1 MPKYIMPVGKSN
13 FEKIRKDGNYYIDK
27 TDLIEQIVTG
37 GAEVTLFTRPRRF
50 GKTLNMSMLEH
61 FFDVRRDS
69 RDIFQ
74 GLRIIENQSLC
85 NEYMNQYP
93 TIFITFKEIDGL
105 SFDLATDRLKNI
117 IKELYIQ
124 HSYLSDTIS
133 QYDIVQFK
141 RLCSGESTYRDI
153 SYALQFLTRLMYN
166 YYHKPVIVLIDE
178 YDVPMAK
185 GSINHYYREIIDIIR
200 SMLSAVLKDN
210 TYLKFAVMTGCLRV
224 AKESIFTGL
233 NNLYVDTISEN
244 KYNGYFGFTETEVD
258 KLLSDTEL
266 TAYKPIIKDWYDGYY
281 FGGKNIYCSWDVLNY
296 VSDLQDTPQLAPK
309 NYWANTSSND
319 IIRQYLESGLNLNT
333 QIETLLRGE
342 CIYTE
347 LNDNITYNEL
357 TSTEEN
363 FWSVLYAAGYL
374 TSVPDTNRQNIT
386 ETYHSDAP
394 VEPETV
400 CLKLANR
407 EVKDLFATTIAKW
420 FKEIVVKDERK
431 ELFEALW
438 NGDTNT
444 LSAVISSYLRRT
456 ISYYD
461 YNENFYHAFLAGLL
475 SGVKGQSVE
484 SNKEYGEG
492 RADIIVRNNFLS
504 KAVVLELKVVGNIA
518 DVPIKCDEA
527 LKQISDSKYAQPLIE
542 EDGLE
547 IIGYGVV
554 FYKKR
559 CFVKTDFS

>member
-141 RLCSGESTYRDI
+141 RLCSGESTFRDI
-153 SYALQFLTRLMYN
+153 SYSLQFLTRLMYN

-244 KYNGYFGFTETEVD
+244 KYNGYFG
-258 KLLSDTEL
+258 L
-266 TAYKPIIKDWYDGYY
+266 
-281 FGGKNIYCSWDVLNY
+281 
-296 VSDLQDTPQLAPK
+296 PK
-309 NYWANTSSND
+309 Q
-319 IIRQYLESGLNLNT
+319 R
-333 QIETLLRGE
+333 
-342 CIYTE
+342 
-347 LNDNITYNEL
+347 
-357 TSTEEN
+357 
-363 FWSVLYAAGYL
+363 
-374 TSVPDTNRQNIT
+374 
-386 ETYHSDAP
+386 
-394 VEPETV
+394 
-400 CLKLANR
+400 
-407 EVKDLFATTIAKW
+407 
-420 FKEIVVKDERK
+420 
-431 ELFEALW
+431 
-438 NGDTNT
+438 
-444 LSAVISSYLRRT
+444 
-456 ISYYD
+456 
-461 YNENFYHAFLAGLL
+461 
-475 SGVKGQSVE
+475 
-484 SNKEYGEG
+484 
-492 RADIIVRNNFLS
+492 
-504 KAVVLELKVVGNIA
+504 
-518 DVPIKCDEA
+518 
-527 LKQISDSKYAQPLIE
+527 
-542 EDGLE
+542 
-547 IIGYGVV
+547 
-554 FYKKR
+554 
-559 CFVKTDFS
+559 